1 MGRYGINRN
10 SVKEITEEDC
20 NIVMLETT
28 KIIEARQDAKEVAMA
43 FYDRAW
49 VYAERHE
56 HEKAI
61 SDCTSA
67 IKIAPEF
74 ASAYFNR
81 GFSQWKINQFDKA
94 LNDFNESLR
103 WYTENDGTLE
113 EIESAKKW
121 IKKIEEKVGSV

>member
-10 SVKEITEEDC
+10 TVEEITEEDC
-20 NIVMLETT
+20 NKMMVETT
-28 KIIEARQDAKEVAMA
+28 RIIEAKQDAKEVAIA

-49 VYAERHE
+49 VYIEMHGYD
-56 HEKAI
+56 KAI

-81 GFSQWKINQFDKA
+81 GFSQWKMNQFDKA
-94 LNDFNESLR
+94 LSDFNAALR
-103 WYTENDGTLE
+103 FYSENNGTLE
-113 EIESAKKW
+113 EIELTKNW
-121 IKKIEEKVGSV
+121 IKKMEEERT